1 MVVEPGTMLYDV
13 DGQMIGW
20 VVGKH
25 QWTSGFKITYSRIGT
40 INASEDD
47 SWDIQW
53 SNGKQEYW
61 DEDSLQYFIK
71 AYIMLEEDNGK
82 R

>member
-1 MVVEPGTMLYDV
+1 MSNNYLVQPGTMLYDV

-20 VVGKH
+20 VVGRH
-25 QWTSGFKITYSRIGT
+25 QWPTPRKY
-40 INASEDD
+40 ND

-53 SNGKQEYW
+53 SSGKQEYW
-61 DEDSLQYFIK
+61 DEESLQYFIK
-71 AYIMLEEDNGK
+71 AYIMLEEDNDK